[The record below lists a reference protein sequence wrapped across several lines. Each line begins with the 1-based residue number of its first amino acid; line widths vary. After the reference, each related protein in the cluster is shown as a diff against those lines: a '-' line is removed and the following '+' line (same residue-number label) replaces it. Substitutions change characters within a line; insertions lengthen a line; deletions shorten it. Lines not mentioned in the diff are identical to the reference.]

1 MRRSPL
7 PPGSARSSRWPSV
20 ERAFKKAHPTCAA
33 CGQKGRLLWRQ
44 LDVHHIVPFHI
55 EPRLE
60 LVESNLITLCRGLG
74 ANRKDRHHFTVG
86 HLGDWS
92 GSNPYVRHDA
102 ARLLA
107 GA

>member
-1 MRRSPL
+1 MRRASL
-7 PPGSARSSRWPSV
+7 PAGSARSPLWPSV
-20 ERAFKKAHPTCAA
+20 EHAFKKKHPTCAA

-44 LDVHHIVPFHI
+44 LDVHHIIPFHI

-60 LVESNLITLCRGLG
+60 LDTTNLITLCRGLG
-74 ANRKDRHHFTVG
+74 RNHKDQHHFTIG
-86 HLGDWS
+86 HLGNWS
-92 GSNPYVRHDA
+92 YANPYVRHDA